1 MNKKASVQDVGWAM
15 IFFFT
20 AVVLFLVVTYTYSSV
35 VDKIKLNPKINSSQ
49 VTINAFEDTKN
60 LTSRYDYV
68 SVAILLGFTLGI
80 IISGWLVGGHPIFS
94 VMYFIFLIV
103 IVIASNIFAY
113 VWNTI
118 ATKPMFITTVAAK
131 FPVSNHI
138 LNNFPVYITVIGFI
152 GMIVM
157 FAKPRSE
164 QY

>member
-20 AVVLFLVVTYTYSSV
+20 AVVLFLVVTYSYGAV
-35 VDKIKLNPKINSSQ
+35 VDKIKLNPAINSSA
-49 VTINAFEDTKN
+49 VTIASFEDSKS

-68 SVAILLGFTLGI
+68 SVAILMGFILAI

-94 VMYFIFLIV
+94 ILYFIFLIV
-103 IVIASNIFAY
+103 IVMTSYILAF
-113 VWNTI
+113 VWNKISTT
-118 ATKPMFITTVAAK
+118 ALLSATVAAK
-131 FPVSNHI
+131 FPISSHI
-138 LNNFPVYITVIGFI
+138 LNNFPTYITVIGFI

-157 FAKPRSE
+157 FAKPRQE